1 MKNRIRE
8 ENSKAEKQGFCLR
21 IGNLVMV
28 TILCFAM
35 LTLGAC
41 AKDAENG
48 ASSQGEKD
56 SAWDKVTKVFQ
67 KDKSNLPEDTP
78 WNHGSSAIME
88 TELGWYTTGLG
99 EEMCL
104 RYYEKESGD
113 TIVLCNKPEC
123 EHNGND
129 NCEATYR
136 NLKVVNACLYEGS
149 IYLLG
154 WEGVVDTVYSGKEQN
169 SEVPELINLSL
180 YRAALDGSAIDKVGT
195 IFETDNLQQQTV
207 NPSRRVT
214 GAGDYHNDDAGFII
228 HKGIAYIPMYI
239 GLGEGSAGLRGAGF
253 YAMDLSMGALKEL
266 EKYETLQSRP
276 PAYLYGISNYVYYY
290 RYDNASRK
298 QLWYRYVISED
309 RIEAADPRIDK
320 ISDTTEIFGKKFE
333 ALEARPCFTEDRE
346 YFLVRT
352 YQEREA
358 GQLAVLAFDAKT
370 QELLPEESFETEIPF
385 DRKKY
390 PLEIRYRGYYSFM
403 SYDGKFFIEDTE
415 HVFVFDKEGKKAGEV
430 AVPREELNWN
440 DAERQIYLD
449 FKICNE
455 KLYLIYGNSLGSV
468 YYNNGTGNTGYYYR
482 VLTCP
487 LDGIYQGNGQWT
499 DAYRFQGIMTWK
511 ECLLDMIDR
520 LVEGLPENTLMQ
532 DQSPRDYYIRQINEL
547 YPGVLDNE

>member
-8 ENSKAEKQGFCLR
+8 KNSKAEKQRFCQR
-21 IGNLVMV
+21 MGNLAMV
-28 TILCFAM
+28 TILCFVTLA
-35 LTLGAC
+35 LGAC
-41 AKDAENG
+41 TNTKKEENG
-48 ASSQGEKD
+48 QGEKD

-67 KDKSNLPEDTP
+67 KDKSDGPEDTP
-78 WNHGSSAIME
+78 WNHGTSAIME

-129 NCEATYR
+129 SCEATYH

-154 WEGVVDTVYSGKEQN
+154 WEGVVDDLYINESKTVDTEI
-169 SEVPELINLSL
+169 INYSL
-180 YRAALDGSAIDKVGT
+180 YRAALDGSAIDKVAT
-195 IFETDNLQQQTV
+195 IFETDNVQRQKT

-214 GAGDYHNDDAGFII
+214 GACWYTNDDASFII
-228 HKGIAYIPMYI
+228 HKGVAYVPLYI
-239 GLGEGSAGLRGAGF
+239 GLGNGSAGLRGAGF
-253 YAMDLSMGALKEL
+253 YKVDLSTGTVKEI

-276 PAYLYGISNYVYYY
+276 PAYLSGISDDIYYY
-290 RYDNASRK
+290 RYDGAARK

-309 RIEAADPRIDK
+309 RVEAADPRLDK
-320 ISDTTEIFGKKFE
+320 LADATEIFGKKLE
-333 ALEARPCFTEDRE
+333 ALEARPSFTEDRE

-352 YQEREA
+352 YQEREP

-385 DRKKY
+385 NRKKY
-390 PLEIRYRGYYSFM
+390 SLDIRYRGYYSFLQ
-403 SYDGKFFIEDTE
+403 YDGKFFIADVENI
-415 HVFVFDKEGKKAGEV
+415 FVYDKAGKKAGEV
-430 AVPREELNWN
+430 AVPQEKLNWN

-455 KLYLIYGNSLGSV
+455 KLYLIYGNQYIHYSFS
-468 YYNNGTGNTGYYYR
+468 GTGDYYR
-482 VLTCP
+482 VLSCS
-487 LDGIYQGNGQWT
+487 LKDIYQEQGQWT

-511 ECLLDMIDR
+511 EFLLEEIETESKGIQELKDAKIQE
-520 LVEGLPENTLMQ
+520 LK
-532 DQSPRDYYIRQINEL
+532 EL
-547 YPGVLDNE
+547 YPELFEND

>member
-1 MKNRIRE
+1 MRTKQLQKYFCSMVCLMILSLTVLPGC
-8 ENSKAEKQGFCLR
+8 SKG
-21 IGNLVMV
+21 GNGSNGV
-28 TILCFAM
+28 
-35 LTLGAC
+35 LGNK
-41 AKDAENG
+41 KDE
-48 ASSQGEKD
+48 
-56 SAWDKVTKVFQ
+56 
-67 KDKSNLPEDTP
+67 LPEDTP

-154 WEGVVDTVYSGKEQN
+154 WEGVVDTIYSGKEQN

-180 YRAALDGSAIDKVGT
+180 YRAALDGSAIDKVGS

-253 YAMDLSMGALKEL
+253 YAMDLSTGALKEL

-309 RIEAADPRIDK
+309 RIEAADPRFDK
-320 ISDTTEIFGKKFE
+320 ISDTTEVFGKKFE

-358 GQLAVLAFDAKT
+358 GLLAVLAFDAKT

-403 SYDGKFFIEDTE
+403 SYDGKFLIEDTE
-415 HVFVFDKEGKKAGEV
+415 HVFVFDKEGKKTGEI

-455 KLYLIYGNSLGSV
+455 KLYLIYGNSLGSD
-468 YYNNGTGNTGYYYR
+468 YYIFGTGYYYR

-511 ECLLDMIDR
+511 ACLLDMIDR
-520 LVEGLPENTLMQ
+520 LVEGLPEDTLLQ
-532 DQSPRDYYIRQINEL
+532 DLDPREYYTRQINEL

>member
-8 ENSKAEKQGFCLR
+8 ENRKAEKQGFCLR
-21 IGNLVMV
+21 MGNLAMV
-28 TILCFAM
+28 TILCFVTLA
-35 LTLGAC
+35 LGAC
-41 AKDAENG
+41 TNTKKEENG
-48 ASSQGEKD
+48 QGEKD

-67 KDKSNLPEDTP
+67 KDKSDGPEDTP
-78 WNHGSSAIME
+78 WNHGTSAIME

-129 NCEATYR
+129 NCEATYH
-136 NLKVVNACLYEGS
+136 NLKVVNACLYEGY

-154 WEGVVDTVYSGKEQN
+154 WEGVVDDLYINESKTVD
-169 SEVPELINLSL
+169 SEIINFSL
-180 YRAALDGSAIDKVGT
+180 YRAALDGSAIDKVAT
-195 IFETDNLQQQTV
+195 IFETDNVQRQKT

-214 GAGDYHNDDAGFII
+214 GAYWYTNDDASFII
-228 HKGIAYIPMYI
+228 HKGVAYVPLYI
-239 GLGEGSAGLRGAGF
+239 GLGDGSIGLRGAGF
-253 YAMDLSMGALKEL
+253 YKVDLSTGTVKEI

-276 PAYLYGISNYVYYY
+276 PAYLCGISDYVYYY
-290 RYDNASRK
+290 RYDGASRK

-309 RIEAADPRIDK
+309 RVEAADPRLDK
-320 ISDTTEIFGKKFE
+320 LADTTEVFGKKLE
-333 ALEARPCFTEDRE
+333 ALEARPSFTEDRE

-403 SYDGKFFIEDTE
+403 SYDGKFLIEDTE

-430 AVPREELNWN
+430 AVPREELRWN

-455 KLYLIYGNSLGSV
+455 KLYLIYGNQVTSDPQIWGS
-468 YYNNGTGNTGYYYR
+468 GNTGKYYR

-487 LDGIYQGNGQWT
+487 LEEIYQGNGTWT
-499 DAYRFQGIMTWK
+499 NAYRFQGIMTFK
-511 ECLLDMIDR
+511 EVLSDALER
-520 LVEGLPENTLMQ
+520 EVNSLPEDIVIQ
-532 DQSPRDYYIRQINEL
+532 DMDPREYYRKKINEL
-547 YPGVLDNE
+547 YPGEFEDE

>member
-1 MKNRIRE
+1 MENRTVENHRE
-8 ENSKAEKQGFCLR
+8 ARKHYFCQRTLYV
-21 IGNLVMV
+21 VMAA
-28 TILCFAM
+28 ILCFAT

-41 AKDAENG
+41 GKDGGSGTNH
-48 ASSQGEKD
+48 QGEKD

-67 KDKSNLPEDTP
+67 KDKSDGPEDTP
-78 WNHGSSAIME
+78 WNHGTSAIME

-129 NCEATYR
+129 NCEATYH
-136 NLKVVNACLYEGS
+136 NLKVVNACLYEGY

-154 WEGVVDTVYSGKEQN
+154 WEGVVDDLYINESKTVD
-169 SEVPELINLSL
+169 SEIINFSL
-180 YRAALDGSAIDKVGT
+180 YRAALDGSAIDKVAT
-195 IFETDNLQQQTV
+195 IFETDNVQRQKT

-214 GAGDYHNDDAGFII
+214 GAYWYTNDDASFII
-228 HKGIAYIPMYI
+228 HKGVAYVPLYI
-239 GLGEGSAGLRGAGF
+239 GLGDGSIGLRGAGF
-253 YAMDLSMGALKEL
+253 YKVDLSTGTVKEI

-276 PAYLYGISNYVYYY
+276 PAYLCGISDYVYYY
-290 RYDNASRK
+290 RYDGASRK

-309 RIEAADPRIDK
+309 RVEAEDPRLDK
-320 ISDTTEIFGKKFE
+320 LADTTEVFGKKLE
-333 ALEARPCFTEDRE
+333 ALEARPSFTEDRE

-403 SYDGKFFIEDTE
+403 SYDGKFLIEDTE

-430 AVPREELNWN
+430 AVPREELRWN

-455 KLYLIYGNSLGSV
+455 KLYLIYGNQVTSDPHIWGS
-468 YYNNGTGNTGYYYR
+468 GNTGKYYR

-487 LDGIYQGNGQWT
+487 LEEIYQGNGMWT
-499 DAYRFQGIMTWK
+499 NAYRFQGIMTFK
-511 ECLLDMIDR
+511 EVLSDALER
-520 LVEGLPENTLMQ
+520 EVNSLPEDAVIQ
-532 DQSPRDYYIRQINEL
+532 DMDPREYYRKKINEL
-547 YPGVLDNE
+547 YPGEFEDE

>member
-8 ENSKAEKQGFCLR
+8 ENRKAEKQGFCLR
-21 IGNLVMV
+21 MGNLAMV
-28 TILCFAM
+28 TILCFVTLA
-35 LTLGAC
+35 LGAC
-41 AKDAENG
+41 TNTKKEENG
-48 ASSQGEKD
+48 QGEKD

-67 KDKSNLPEDTP
+67 KDKSDGPEDTP
-78 WNHGSSAIME
+78 WNHGTSAIME

-129 NCEATYR
+129 NCEATYH
-136 NLKVVNACLYEGS
+136 NLKVVNACLYEGY

-154 WEGVVDTVYSGKEQN
+154 WEGVVDDLYINESKTVD
-169 SEVPELINLSL
+169 SEIINFSL
-180 YRAALDGSAIDKVGT
+180 YRAALDGSAIDKVAT
-195 IFETDNLQQQTV
+195 IFETDNVQRQKT

-214 GAGDYHNDDAGFII
+214 GAYWYTNDDASFII
-228 HKGIAYIPMYI
+228 HKGVAYVPLYI
-239 GLGEGSAGLRGAGF
+239 GLGDGSIGLRGAGF
-253 YAMDLSMGALKEL
+253 YKVDLSTGTVKEI

-276 PAYLYGISNYVYYY
+276 PAYLCGISDYVYYY
-290 RYDNASRK
+290 RYDGASRK

-309 RIEAADPRIDK
+309 RIEAADPRFDK

-403 SYDGKFFIEDTE
+403 SYDGKFLIEDTE

-430 AVPREELNWN
+430 AVPREELRWN

-455 KLYLIYGNSLGSV
+455 KLYLIYGNQVTSDPQIWGS
-468 YYNNGTGNTGYYYR
+468 GNTGKYYR

-487 LDGIYQGNGQWT
+487 LEEIYQGNGTWT
-499 DAYRFQGIMTWK
+499 NAYRFQGIMTFK
-511 ECLLDMIDR
+511 EVLSDALER
-520 LVEGLPENTLMQ
+520 EVNSLPEDAVIQ
-532 DQSPRDYYIRQINEL
+532 DMDPREYYRKKINEL
-547 YPGVLDNE
+547 YPGEFEDE

>member
-8 ENSKAEKQGFCLR
+8 KNSKAEKQRFCQR
-21 IGNLVMV
+21 MGNLAMV
-28 TILCFAM
+28 TILCFVTLA
-35 LTLGAC
+35 LGAC
-41 AKDAENG
+41 TNTKKEENG
-48 ASSQGEKD
+48 QGEKD

-67 KDKSNLPEDTP
+67 KDKSDGPEDTP
-78 WNHGSSAIME
+78 WNHGTSAIME

-129 NCEATYR
+129 NCEATYH
-136 NLKVVNACLYEGS
+136 NLKVVNACLYEGY

-154 WEGVVDTVYSGKEQN
+154 WEGVVDNVYSIQN
-169 SEVPELINLSL
+169 NNELADSDQINYSL
-180 YRAALDGSAIDKVGT
+180 YRAALDGSAIDKIAT
-195 IFETDNLQQQTV
+195 IFETDNVQLQKV

-214 GAGDYHNDDAGFII
+214 GAYWYHNDDASFII
-228 HKGIAYIPMYI
+228 HKGVAYVPLYI
-239 GLGEGSAGLRGAGF
+239 GLGDGSIGLRGAGF
-253 YAMDLSMGALKEL
+253 YKVDLSTGTVKEI

-276 PAYLYGISNYVYYY
+276 PAYLCGISDYVYYY
-290 RYDNASRK
+290 RYDGASRK

-309 RIEAADPRIDK
+309 RVEAADPRLDK
-320 ISDTTEIFGKKFE
+320 LADTTEVFGKKLE
-333 ALEARPCFTEDRE
+333 ALEARPSFTEDRE
-346 YFLVRT
+346 YYLVRT

-370 QELLPEESFETEIPF
+370 QKLLPEESFETEIPF

-403 SYDGKFFIEDTE
+403 SYDGKFYIEDE
-415 HVFVFDKEGKKAGEV
+415 YHVFAFDKDGKKAGEI
-430 AVPREELNWN
+430 AVPREKLQWN

-520 LVEGLPENTLMQ
+520 LVEGLPEDILLQ
-532 DQSPRDYYIRQINEL
+532 DLDPREYYTRQINEL